1 MSRRKPLAALAAVTA
16 AFAVALPA
24 ASAGAA
30 TTVPAVPAASIGFGG
45 LLVSGSLPCQILV
58 GQIRFALQ
66 SGNTLWANVISN
78 VFVYSG
84 CGGAAI

>member
-1 MSRRKPLAALAAVTA
+1 V
-16 AFAVALPA
+16 

-30 TTVPAVPAASIGFGG
+30 TTAPAVPAFSIAGSPMC
-45 LLVSGSLPCQILV
+45 LLLITQL
-58 GQIRFALQ
+58 QFATQ
-66 SGNTLWANVISN
+66 TGNILWANVLSN

>member
-16 AFAVALPA
+16 AVAVAVPA
-24 ASAGAA
+24 ASASAA
-30 TTVPAVPAASIGFGG
+30 TTAPAVPAASIGVGG
-45 LLVSGSLPCQILV
+45 RLLSGSLPCQILV

-66 SGNTLWANVISN
+66 SGNILWANLVST